1 MQKQKIG
8 WIGLGVMGY
17 SMANNL
23 LKSDYELYVFTRT
36 KSKSEKICKRGA
48 RWLDSPGEIANA
60 VDVIITMVGYP
71 KDVEEVYFGP
81 NGIFGKVKSGTVL
94 IDMTTSCPELAIKIS
109 KKASELNADSLD
121 APVSGGDIGARNASL
136 AIMCGGKKDIFDKIF
151 PIFESVGK
159 NIQFFGEAGSG
170 QRVKLSN
177 QIVIASTMIGVV
189 EALVYAERTG
199 LNLKKVIELV
209 GKGAAGC
216 WSINELGPRMAEGN
230 FEPGFYVKHFIKD
243 MEIALQDSKKLG
255 LDLKGLNL
263 VKKLYDQVNA
273 LGYGEKG
280 TQVLYQA
287 VKQLNKESDT
297 TP

>member
-1 MQKQKIG
+1 M
-8 WIGLGVMGY
+8 
-17 SMANNL
+17 
-23 LKSDYELYVFTRT
+23 
-36 KSKSEKICKRGA
+36 
-48 RWLDSPGEIANA
+48 
-60 VDVIITMVGYP
+60 
-71 KDVEEVYFGP
+71 
-81 NGIFGKVKSGTVL
+81 
-94 IDMTTSCPELAIKIS
+94 
-109 KKASELNADSLD
+109 
-121 APVSGGDIGARNASL
+121 SGGDIGARNASL

-255 LDLKGLNL
+255 LDLKGLKL

-287 VKQLNKESDT
+287 VRQLNKESYT